1 MGYSLNYELERGLL
15 LLGAMK
21 RLIPLAVLVLLGSSC
36 IKEQRED
43 CPSLTSI
50 SHYFTLHNDGG
61 DRIDEHVDSLKI
73 LIFDSV
79 GVFAYYGEEIDP
91 TINSSTQFKLP
102 ASSYQLLT
110 IGGDH
115 SNFTILDATTMLSPV
130 VGVTE
135 LKNIEVC
142 VPQLE
147 DGTHQSEPSNLF
159 LSNVTDFTALAAS
172 YSYCDVGLIKMV
184 KSVTLRVIGANTHT
198 ATITIPHSII
208 GYDGY
213 PTALSGNVVYQE
225 EGEVSG
231 DTVIYT
237 YKTLRLYLADSVA
250 TISLDFYADA
260 PQNGMHRVDNE
271 DTSIGLMSAITD
283 NPDYSSQDDIDSE
296 DNFDVEVDYTSGVE
310 VVVSVNGWTV
320 QNVTPY

>member
-1 MGYSLNYELERGLL
+1 
-15 LLGAMK
+15 MK
-21 RLIPLAVLVLLGSSC
+21 RFMTLAVLVLLGSSC
-36 IKEQRED
+36 IKEQRND
-43 CPSLTSI
+43 CPSLTTI

-61 DRIDEHVDSLKI
+61 NRIDEHVDSLKV
-73 LIFDSV
+73 LIFDSL
-79 GVFAYYGEEIDP
+79 GVFAYYAEEIDP
-91 TINSSTQFKLP
+91 AINSTSQFKLP
-102 ASSYQLLT
+102 ASSYQVLT

-115 SNFTILDATTMLSPV
+115 SNFTILDAATMQSPA

-135 LKNIEVC
+135 LKNIEVS

-147 DGTHQSEPSNLF
+147 DFTHESEPSDLF
-159 LSNVTDFTALAAS
+159 LSEVTDFTATPAS
-172 YSYCDVGLIKMV
+172 YSHCDVGLVKMV
-184 KSVTLRVIGANTHT
+184 KNITLRVIGANTHT

-225 EGEVSG
+225 EGEIFG
-231 DTVIYT
+231 DTVLYT

-250 TISLDFYADA
+250 TIALDFPASA
-260 PQNGMHRVDNE
+260 PQNGMQRVDNE
-271 DTSIGLMSAITD
+271 NTSIGLMSAIAE
-283 NPDYSSQDDIDSE
+283 NPDYGSQDDIDSE

-310 VVVSVNGWTV
+310 VVVSINGWIV